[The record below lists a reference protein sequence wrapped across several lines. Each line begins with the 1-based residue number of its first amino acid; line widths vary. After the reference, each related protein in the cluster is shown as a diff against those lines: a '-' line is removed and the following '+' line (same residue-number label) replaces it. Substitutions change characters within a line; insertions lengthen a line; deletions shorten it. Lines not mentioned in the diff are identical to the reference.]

1 MIVPTPGGQ
10 FSKTDRQMKQQHIAF
25 YTIIVVCIGY
35 LLVAFLNMEINAA
48 NWPMGHRGA
57 WVMVCSIAT
66 GIALFGLLINHE
78 TTDP

>member
-25 YTIIVVCIGY
+25 YTMIVVCIGY

-48 NWPMGHRGA
+48 NWPIKDRAA
-57 WVMVCSIAT
+57 WVFLCTMAT
-66 GIALFGLLINHE
+66 GIALVGFLFNHV
-78 TTDP
+78 TKDT